1 MLLAP
6 WDGRCIS
13 WLADGSGTACSRLPP
28 PPPPPPGPGG
38 PASVGMQHAVVQL
51 RRAVPRCA
59 TPCRAKQQS
68 SGLKAR
74 HRAVSTHSHAEG
86 CGAEL
91 NLPLPSPHPP
101 RCSMLQPWDWP
112 YPCKGVPGGRQA
124 RWGGEG
130 MEPPSS
136 RSRPLV
142 SRMSRRCHTHLM
154 WFLAGAAAALSRLI
168 AARRALQTDS
178 RAPCC
183 PRDTRLARSLRWLQP
198 LRDARTPQGC
208 SDPPQGRGAD
218 GGCRRSAAAPSRAI
232 WGAALSNEGG
242 VPGFGEQA
250 GMEERRWRCFARGDD
265 GPGGFG
271 ARGGEELTASP
282 SPARRC
288 RRPPACS
295 WQGGWAR

>member
-1 MLLAP
+1 MPTRLCHTCANLPGRTGCRHPPTRRDGHGEAVRWVSSQLRPRLRGLSGGLLLAP

-13 WLADGSGTACSRLPP
+13 RLADGSGTACSRL
-28 PPPPPPGPGG
+28 PPPPPGPGG

-74 HRAVSTHSHAEG
+74 HRAVSTHTHAEG

-91 NLPLPSPHPP
+91 NLPLPSPHPGA
-101 RCSMLQPWDWP
+101 RCSSPGTGQTPA
-112 YPCKGVPGGRQA
+112 KGSLGGGR
-124 RWGGEG
+124 RGGGEG

-183 PRDTRLARSLRWLQP
+183 PGDTRLARSLHWLQP

-208 SDPPQGRGAD
+208 SDPH
-218 GGCRRSAAAPSRAI
+218 
-232 WGAALSNEGG
+232 
-242 VPGFGEQA
+242 PG
-250 GMEERRWRCFARGDD
+250 
-265 GPGGFG
+265 
-271 ARGGEELTASP
+271 
-282 SPARRC
+282 
-288 RRPPACS
+288 
-295 WQGGWAR
+295 